1 MEFIFSHVD
10 KHHSF
15 YKLALSFFMEVARF
29 VQSNQKKLVI
39 FLQFIKKKEET
50 AFVLYCHAKHSHIW
64 RGSSHVHCF
73 SVFLVSQ
80 WSQHF
85 LTWFLVFSNIVL
97 FLLCVIPSLNWV
109 INLSLNWITPS
120 LLENVRRCIPE
131 YSFFGQLDH
140 NIVRISLLFK
150 EGWGVNFDY
159 LPRRGESE
167 KLKKGWKY
175 GPGGGYFHLVYQ
187 SISSFEHLFH
197 FSSDFCTYQVDFS
210 VFWALNLLYH
220 LPFFFEFLI
229 FVYFQM
235 LWMLVTVNKVK
246 HMALRSHASQ
256 ITSTTLLTQ
265 ISCD

>member
-1 MEFIFSHVD
+1 MF
-10 KHHSF
+10 
-15 YKLALSFFMEVARF
+15 
-29 VQSNQKKLVI
+29 
-39 FLQFIKKKEET
+39 
-50 AFVLYCHAKHSHIW
+50 YCHAKHSHIW

-150 EGWGVNFDY
+150 GGWGVNFDY

-175 GPGGGYFHLVYQ
+175 GPGGGYFHLVCV
-187 SISSFEHLFH
+187 SINFFFWTPFSFF
-197 FSSDFCTYQVDFS
+197 VR
-210 VFWALNLLYH
+210 LLY
-220 LPFFFEFLI
+220 LSSWFLCLLSIESSVSPSFFFEFLI